1 APHNLN
7 GLANVM
13 GGEHIDRT
21 DFSLPEDITEQGK
34 AAFLANLN
42 ALFNADSTADTSQ
55 SHDMSG
61 YIGQFVMGNEPDHHV
76 PYLYNWT
83 AEPWKTQEIVDQAMN
98 EFYHPTHEGLI
109 GNEDVG
115 QMSAWY
121 VMSALGFYQVTP
133 GEASYTIGR
142 PLFDKAVIPVAD
154 GKFTITSENNSQ
166 ESIYVKSVTINGKQ
180 LSDNFSFAHSDLKDG
195 GELHFVMT
203 SDKSEAM
210 KAQ

>member
-1 APHNLN
+1 
-7 GLANVM
+7 
-13 GGEHIDRT
+13 
-21 DFSLPEDITEQGK
+21 
-34 AAFLANLN
+34 
-42 ALFNADSTADTSQ
+42 
-55 SHDMSG
+55 
-61 YIGQFVMGNEPDHHV
+61 MGNEPDHHV

-83 AEPWKTQEIVDQAMN
+83 AEPWKTQEIVDQAIN

>member
-1 APHNLN
+1 MSNSSPDADYLMSDEI
-7 GLANVM
+7 GLVIAKGMQVLYKTNPKNPV
-13 GGEHIDRT
+13 D
-21 DFSLPEDITEQGK
+21 
-34 AAFLANLN
+34 FLAKWLLN
-42 ALFNADSTADTSQ
+42 QSQ
-55 SHDMSG
+55 TNQRESAAAK
-61 YIGQFVMGNEPDHHV
+61 QQ
-76 PYLYNWT
+76 
-83 AEPWKTQEIVDQAMN
+83 QEIVDQAMN